1 MLQVVK
7 EIVDPDCT
15 RPSNIRAMNSED
27 MSFYRN
33 KYREFID
40 QNPDLYQE
48 VIAIQNLRNV
58 LKETDSDTLEWK
70 EKSGETSVDKE
81 SEL

>member
-1 MLQVVK
+1 
-7 EIVDPDCT
+7 
-15 RPSNIRAMNSED
+15 MNSED

-48 VIAIQNLRNV
+48 VIAIQNFRND
-58 LKETDSDTLEWK
+58 LKETVFDTFESK
-70 EKSGETSVDKE
+70 ESGETSVHKKL
-81 SEL
+81 EL

>member
-1 MLQVVK
+1 
-7 EIVDPDCT
+7 
-15 RPSNIRAMNSED
+15 

-48 VIAIQNLRNV
+48 VIAIQNFRND
-58 LKETDSDTLEWK
+58 LKETVFDTFEWK
-70 EKSGETSVDKE
+70 EKSGETSVHKKL
-81 SEL
+81 EL